1 MLKALKKYKAPYL
14 FILPFFI
21 LFFVFQL
28 VPTIWTFYISFT
40 DWKGIGDPEFS
51 GLGNYKKMMVDNM
64 FWESLG
70 NTVVYWLT
78 GLVFILFCALLI
90 ACLLNSRFLKSNSAR
105 AFFKT
110 ATFLPNICAAIAMGL
125 IFRMLFENKENLLS
139 LYNAMNHKNYT
150 DADALQV
157 VTLENSIYMGMKND
171 LAFILDM
178 NLYLYEHQS
187 TYNPNMPLRD
197 LFYISNEYQKLVVQK
212 SLYSSVL
219 QKIPAPKFVVFYNGT
234 KEIEDVSEFRLSSAY
249 ECQTDDPDL
258 ELRVTV
264 LNVNEGHNQEL
275 MEHCQTLKEYAQ
287 YVAKVRKYT
296 SLGEL
301 SLEEAVECAVEEC
314 IKEGILAEFLIQN
327 RAEVISMSIF
337 EYNKDEEEKKLR
349 KAEFEAGREAGI
361 EEGRMAGLEE
371 GREEGR
377 IELLKQ
383 LIQRK
388 LSKGK
393 SIDKIAEELEE

>member
-1 MLKALKKYKAPYL
+1 M
-14 FILPFFI
+14 
-21 LFFVFQL
+21 
-28 VPTIWTFYISFT
+28 
-40 DWKGIGDPEFS
+40 
-51 GLGNYKKMMVDNM
+51 
-64 FWESLG
+64 
-70 NTVVYWLT
+70 
-78 GLVFILFCALLI
+78 
-90 ACLLNSRFLKSNSAR
+90 
-105 AFFKT
+105 
-110 ATFLPNICAAIAMGL
+110 
-125 IFRMLFENKENLLS
+125 
-139 LYNAMNHKNYT
+139 
-150 DADALQV
+150 
-157 VTLENSIYMGMKND
+157 
-171 LAFILDM
+171 
-178 NLYLYEHQS
+178 
-187 TYNPNMPLRD
+187 
-197 LFYISNEYQKLVVQK
+197 
-212 SLYSSVL
+212 L

-361 EEGRMAGLEE
+361 EEGRMVGIKEGRMAGIEE
-371 GREEGR
+371 GRS
-377 IELLKQ
+377 ELLKQ

-393 SIDKIAEELEE
+393 SIDEIAEELEESVTVIQNLIVDGETKK

>member
-1 MLKALKKYKAPYL
+1 MTSCKK
-14 FILPFFI
+14 
-21 LFFVFQL
+21 
-28 VPTIWTFYISFT
+28 
-40 DWKGIGDPEFS
+40 
-51 GLGNYKKMMVDNM
+51 
-64 FWESLG
+64 
-70 NTVVYWLT
+70 
-78 GLVFILFCALLI
+78 
-90 ACLLNSRFLKSNSAR
+90 RRKS
-105 AFFKT
+105 
-110 ATFLPNICAAIAMGL
+110 
-125 IFRMLFENKENLLS
+125 
-139 LYNAMNHKNYT
+139 
-150 DADALQV
+150 
-157 VTLENSIYMGMKND
+157 
-171 LAFILDM
+171 
-178 NLYLYEHQS
+178 
-187 TYNPNMPLRD
+187 
-197 LFYISNEYQKLVVQK
+197 
-212 SLYSSVL
+212 
-219 QKIPAPKFVVFYNGT
+219 
-234 KEIEDVSEFRLSSAY
+234 EDVSEFRLSSAY

-361 EEGRMAGLEE
+361 EEGRM
-371 GREEGR
+371 
-377 IELLKQ
+377 ELLKQ
-383 LIQRK
+383 QIQRK

-393 SIDKIAEELEE
+393 SIDEIAEELEESVTVIQNLIGEHEIK

>member
-1 MLKALKKYKAPYL
+1 MSKRKNAQRSRKYSVRNRTVKATKKYKD
-14 FILPFFI
+14 
-21 LFFVFQL
+21 
-28 VPTIWTFYISFT
+28 T
-40 DWKGIGDPEFS
+40 
-51 GLGNYKKMMVDNM
+51 
-64 FWESLG
+64 
-70 NTVVYWLT
+70 
-78 GLVFILFCALLI
+78 
-90 ACLLNSRFLKSNSAR
+90 
-105 AFFKT
+105 
-110 ATFLPNICAAIAMGL
+110 

-178 NLYLYEHQS
+178 NLYLYEPQS

-212 SLYSSVL
+212 SLYSS
-219 QKIPAPKFVVFYNGT
+219 
-234 KEIEDVSEFRLSSAY
+234 AY
-249 ECQTDDPDL
+249 ECQTDEPNL

-361 EEGRMAGLEE
+361 EEGRK
-371 GREEGR
+371 
-377 IELLKQ
+377 ELLKQ
-383 LIQRK
+383 QIQRK

-393 SIDKIAEELEE
+393 SIDEIAEELEESVTVIQNLIVDGETKK

>member
-1 MLKALKKYKAPYL
+1 MNSICYTNKKHISYESKVTIHHLFSNFISEVYALDTNSYVKQEAAEKRVDNLLQKGGKVNMSKRKNAQRSRKYSVRNRMVKATKKYKD
-14 FILPFFI
+14 
-21 LFFVFQL
+21 
-28 VPTIWTFYISFT
+28 T
-40 DWKGIGDPEFS
+40 
-51 GLGNYKKMMVDNM
+51 
-64 FWESLG
+64 
-70 NTVVYWLT
+70 
-78 GLVFILFCALLI
+78 
-90 ACLLNSRFLKSNSAR
+90 
-105 AFFKT
+105 
-110 ATFLPNICAAIAMGL
+110 

-349 KAEFEAGREAGI
+349 KAEFEAGL
-361 EEGRMAGLEE
+361 EEGRKAGIEE

-393 SIDKIAEELEE
+393 SIDEIAEELEESVTVIQNLIGECEIK